1 MNDLNIILTRFSLY
15 NEKIMSVGWKLGR
28 AKSADKVLEELMDHQ
43 RLLIR
48 SEIFFEY
55 SLPAINLAYLNG
67 FNIKHIVMHYDKL
80 PNWLLEKLEDAAKLY
95 PWFNPVAIGFKD
107 EVSFFGEIEKCVR
120 AQTFESGKIIP
131 VAGIRLDDDDL
142 IGVKFFTKLK
152 KYLKPEFCGFCISFP
167 KGIIGLWDSGFKKYA
182 NFKEDKCALGLSQ
195 ITLFDTNT
203 NKFVSPYLLSP
214 GTHLTVDERVPTILD
229 STGDPVCLRT
239 LHSTND
245 IMQGVSDEDIN
256 RYIDR
261 MLKNEVSFSPL
272 TDL

>member
-1 MNDLNIILTRFSLY
+1 MNDLSVILTRFSLY

-28 AKSADKVLEELMDHQ
+28 TKSAEKVLEELMDEE
-43 RLLIR
+43 RLKIR
-48 SEIFFEY
+48 SEIFFDY
-55 SLPAINLAYLNG
+55 SLPAINQAFLNG

-80 PNWLLEKLEDAAKLY
+80 PEWLLTKIDNAAKMY
-95 PWFNPVAIGFKD
+95 PWFNPVAVGFKD
-107 EVSFFGEIEKCVR
+107 EVSFFSEIESCVR
-120 AQTFESGKIIP
+120 AQNFEAGKIIP

-142 IGVKFFTKLK
+142 IGVKFFEKLK
-152 KYLKPEFCGFCISFP
+152 RYLKPEFCGFCISFP
-167 KGIIGLWDSGFKKYA
+167 KGIIGLWSSGFKKYA

-203 NKFVSPYLLSP
+203 NKFISPYLLSP

-229 STGDPVCLRT
+229 STGEPVSLRT

-245 IMQGVSDEDIN
+245 IMQGVSNDDIN
-256 RYIDR
+256 RYINR
-261 MLKNEVSFSPL
+261 MLKDEVLFTPQ